1 MILLFKCLLFACV
14 KVCYA
19 SFSRLVTQRGLS
31 LTADAAVSYPTVPEP
46 EHGEAGGYPETH

>member
-1 MILLFKCLLFACV
+1 MILLFKCLLYSCV

-46 EHGEAGGYPETH
+46 EHGEVGGYPETH